1 MSGID
6 HIPILH
12 NIEKKPKQVNPKKF
26 ILYFWIAYI
35 VSIILV
41 TLFFVGVALGVFGSM
56 PTFEELENPKSS
68 LATEILSEDGKL
80 LGKYYFENRT
90 NTHFQELS
98 PNVINA
104 LIATEDARFYEHSG
118 IDFRAI
124 FRVVWGVATGTSKG
138 GGSTITQQLAKNLFP
153 RKPNR
158 SFWET
163 VMIKFKEWITA
174 IKLERNYSK
183 EEILAMYLNTVDFG
197 SQSFGIKSAAKTY
210 FNKEPDQLN
219 PEEAALLIGILKAP
233 TYFSPVRNPARAIER
248 RNTVLFQ
255 MQRYNYLS
263 KSEYDSLRTV
273 PLDMENYRMQDHTTG
288 LATYFREYLRGYL
301 TEWCNT
307 HKKEDGSEYS
317 LYRDGIRVHTT
328 INYKMQEYAEK
339 AVAAYLGKE
348 LQPAFY
354 AHWKGVPSA
363 PFVFEKEDE
372 RKEINN
378 LLLSA
383 MRRTDRYASLKTAG
397 YREADII
404 NEFKVKK
411 RMKVF
416 SWKGERDTIMTPFDS
431 IRYYKFFLQAGLMSM
446 DPHTGYVKAY
456 VGGIDYL
463 HFQYDHVKFAKRQ
476 VGSTFKPF
484 LYTLAMQEGE
494 SPCSRYPNVQPVIEL
509 DNGTVWAP
517 ENTSEER
524 RGEQVTLKW
533 ALANSNNWISGQLI
547 RKYSPAA
554 VVAMAHKM
562 GITSDIPAV
571 YSIAL
576 GSCDIS
582 LYEMVGAMST
592 FADKGV
598 FTEPVF
604 ITKIEDKDGN
614 LIQEFRAKKQEA
626 ISEETAYLMLKL
638 LQGVV
643 NYGTGIRLK
652 YKYNFDNPI
661 AGKTGTT
668 QNQSDGWFMGITP
681 DLVSGIW
688 VGCEDRSAHFR
699 TLALG
704 QGANT
709 ALPIWALY
717 MEQVYADP
725 SLHIIRD
732 KDFDPPNKPLEVDFD
747 CGDEENAVAT
757 PGTDKQVKKKKKKT
771 VIDTDEF

>member
-6 HIPILH
+6 HIPILK
-12 NIEKKPKQVNPKKF
+12 NYEKKPRQVDPKKF
-26 ILYFWIAYI
+26 IKYFWITYVA
-35 VSIILV
+35 SIILIG
-41 TLFFVGVALGVFGSM
+41 LFFVGVALGLFGKM

-68 LATEILSEDGKL
+68 LATEILSEEGKL
-80 LGKYYFENRT
+80 LGKYYFENRS
-90 NTHFQELS
+90 NTQFQDLS

-124 FRVVWGVATGTSKG
+124 FRVLWGVATGTSKG

-153 RKPNR
+153 RKSNR
-158 SFWET
+158 TFWET
-163 VMIKFKEWITA
+163 VMVKFKEWITA

-210 FNKEPDQLN
+210 FNKEPAQLN

-233 TYFSPVRNPARAIER
+233 TWFSPVRNPVRAIER

-255 MQRYNYLS
+255 MQRYDYIS
-263 KSEYDSLRTV
+263 KPEYDSLRAV
-273 PLDMENYRMQDHTTG
+273 PLDMSAFRIQDHTSG
-288 LATYFREYLRGYL
+288 LATYFREYLRGWL
-301 TEWCNT
+301 TDWCNT
-307 HKKEDGSEYS
+307 HKKEDGTEYS
-317 LYRDGIRVHTT
+317 LYRDGLRVHTT
-328 INYKMQEYAEK
+328 INYSMQEYAEK
-339 AVAAYLGKE
+339 AVATYLGKE
-348 LQPAFY
+348 LQPAFF
-354 AHWKGVPSA
+354 AHWKGQPSA
-363 PFVFEKEDE
+363 PFVFEKTDE

-378 LLLSA
+378 LLISA
-383 MRRTDRYASLKTAG
+383 MRRTDRYASLKAEG
-397 YREADII
+397 YKEDDII
-404 NEFKVKK
+404 KEFKVKN

-416 SWKGERDTIMTPFDS
+416 TWKGERDTIMTPFDS
-431 IRYYKFFLQAGLMSM
+431 IRYYKFFLQCGLMSM
-446 DPHTGYVKAY
+446 DPHTGEVRAY
-456 VGGIDYL
+456 VGGIDYR
-463 HFQYDHVKFAKRQ
+463 HFQYDHVKFSKRQ

-494 SPCSRYPNVQPVIEL
+494 SPCARYPNVQPVIEL
-509 DNGTVWAP
+509 DNGDVWAP
-517 ENTSEER
+517 ENSSDER

-547 RKYSPAA
+547 RKYSPSA

-562 GITSDIPAV
+562 GVTSDIPAV

-582 LYEMVGAMST
+582 LYEMVGAMSV
-592 FADKGV
+592 FANKGV
-598 FTEPVF
+598 YTEPFF

-614 LIQEFRAKKQEA
+614 LIQDFRPKKQEA
-626 ISEETAYLMLKL
+626 ISEETAYLMLQL
-638 LQGVV
+638 MQGVV

-652 YKYNFDNPI
+652 YKYGFDNPI

-681 DLVSGIW
+681 DLVSGVW

-717 MEQVYADP
+717 MQQVYADP
-725 SLHIIRD
+725 ALHITKR
-732 KDFDPPNKPLEVDFD
+732 DFDPPKKPMSVDFD
-747 CGDEENAVAT
+747 CGDEENAVAQ
-757 PGTDKQVKKKKKKT
+757 PGKPAKKKKK

>member
-6 HIPILH
+6 HIPLLRKMEKSPRKVD
-12 NIEKKPKQVNPKKF
+12 EKKY
-26 ILYFWIAYI
+26 IRYFWIVYI
-35 VSIILV
+35 VSIFLIA
-41 TLFFVGVALGVFGSM
+41 LFFIGVAAGLFGPM

-68 LATEILSEDGKL
+68 LATEILSEEGKL
-80 LGKYYFENRT
+80 LGKYYFENRS

-98 PNVINA
+98 PDVINA

-118 IDFRAI
+118 IDLRAI
-124 FRVVWGVATGTSKG
+124 IRVFWGMATGSSKG

-158 SFWET
+158 TFFET

-210 FNKEPDQLN
+210 FNKEPGQLN
-219 PEEAALLIGILKAP
+219 AEEAALLIGILKAP
-233 TYFSPVRNPARAIER
+233 SYFSPVRNPIRATER
-248 RNTVLFQ
+248 RNTVLYQ
-255 MQRYNYLS
+255 MQRYDYL
-263 KSEYDSLRTV
+263 KKTEYDSLRAV
-273 PLDMENYRMQDHTTG
+273 PLNMENYRIQDHTTG
-288 LATYFREYLRGYL
+288 LATYFREYLRSVL

-307 HKKEDGSEYS
+307 HKKEDGSEFN
-317 LYRDGIRVHTT
+317 LYRDGLKVHTT
-328 INYKMQEYAEK
+328 INYRMQEYAEK

-348 LQPAFY
+348 LQPSFF
-354 AHWKGVPSA
+354 AHWKGIPTA
-363 PFVFEKEDE
+363 PFVFDKEVE

-383 MRRTDRYASLKTAG
+383 MRRSDRYAIMKGQG
-397 YREADII
+397 YKEADII
-404 NEFKVKK
+404 KAFRTKVK
-411 RMKVF
+411 MKVF
-416 SWKGERDTIMTPFDS
+416 TWKGDHDTIMTPFDS

-456 VGGIDYL
+456 VGGIDYRY
-463 HFQYDHVKFAKRQ
+463 FQYDHVKFSKRQ

-494 SPCSRYPNVQPVIEL
+494 SPCATYPNVQPVIEL
-509 DNGTVWAP
+509 DNGQVWAP

-547 RKYSPAA
+547 RKYTPAA

-592 FADKGV
+592 FADQGV
-598 FTEPVF
+598 FTEPIF
-604 ITKIEDKDGN
+604 ITRIEDKYGN
-614 LIQEFRAKKQEA
+614 LLQEFKPKKQEA
-626 ISEETAYLMLKL
+626 ISEETAYLMLQL
-638 LQGVV
+638 MQGVV
-643 NYGTGIRLK
+643 TYGTGIRLK
-652 YKYNFDNPI
+652 YKYQFDNPI

-717 MEQVYADP
+717 MQQVYADP
-725 SLHIIRD
+725 TLNITKR
-732 KDFDPPNKPLEVDFD
+732 DFDPPKKPLEVDFN
-747 CGDEENAVAT
+747 CGDEENSTASPPT
-757 PGTDKQVKKKKKKT
+757 TVKKKKKKT
-771 VIDTDEF
+771 VIDSDEF